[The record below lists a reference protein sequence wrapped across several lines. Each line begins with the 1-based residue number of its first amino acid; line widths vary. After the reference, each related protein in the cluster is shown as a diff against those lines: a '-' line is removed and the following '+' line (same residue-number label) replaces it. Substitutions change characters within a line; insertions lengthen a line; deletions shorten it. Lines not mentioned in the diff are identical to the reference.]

1 MSVYQCTTC
10 GKILDDWA
18 HYCQHT
24 RKCGNAEE
32 DSTKPC
38 EDKVGTGVSTPL
50 PWGILPESAYHG
62 HPAVNIILNEI
73 WMLHQLKNA
82 DYAGDDPMSNLKEC
96 SGMGIEP
103 WKGVLVRI
111 SDKYSRL
118 KTFAAK
124 GKLEV
129 KSESV
134 EDTFLDL
141 ATYAILG
148 LILYREE
155 TQSGKTASNQL

>member
-10 GKILDDWA
+10 GKTLDNWS
-18 HYCQHT
+18 HLCQHE
-24 RKCGNAEE
+24 RLCSIEM
-32 DSTKPC
+32 
-38 EDKVGTGVSTPL
+38 DKKVPDIKYSRGRTGRS
-50 PWGILPESAYHG
+50 G
-62 HPAVNIILNEI
+62 HPAVNNILNEI

-148 LILYREE
+148 LILFREE